1 MPRLCRL
8 GFATHQAG
16 LTIKQGEA
24 VTTQRPELVG
34 LPSDEMWRFGAVMFG
49 RVFPEATF
57 ADLVPLLVAIEPDLV
72 VYEEFDLGGTLAARA
87 TGVPAVSHT
96 LGRQPADFFRDPTIA
111 ELARVWRRVS
121 AEPFVDP
128 FMTDPHIDISPPAPR
143 RCGGDSRTGSSHL
156 PAPRRPDRYRHD
168 APGVDSYASPR
179 ALVYVTLGT
188 IVFEAVHSL
197 RAVIDELARLDVDV
211 LVTVGPNG
219 DVAKLGRLPRNVR
232 AERFVP
238 QDVLMAHVDVAVH
251 HCGSGTMLG
260 SLAHGV
266 PQLAIPHGADQYM
279 NAEALQRS
287 GAGSRLM
294 PDQITPDAV
303 AAHVRGLFG
312 DPIYRIAARR
322 IATEIRGDAETGSER
337 AGAARLCSAVVPGP
351 ASVRREAELVSASG
365 NSCPVPPTHFGST
378 ADRRCWDDRRV
389 ALPRPRVGRGRR
401 VCRR

>member
-34 LPSDEMWRFGAVMFG
+34 LPPDEIWRFGAVMFG
-49 RVFPEATF
+49 RVLPEATV
-57 ADLVPLLVAIEPDLV
+57 ADLVPLIVAIEPDLV
-72 VYEEFDLGGTLAARA
+72 VYEEFDLGGALAARA
-87 TGVPAVSHT
+87 TGIPAVSHA
-96 LGRQPADFFRDPTIA
+96 LGRQPADIVRDPVIA
-111 ELARVWRRVS
+111 ELARVWSRVS
-121 AEPFVDP
+121 TAPFVDP
-128 FMTDPHIDISPPAPR
+128 FMTDPHIDISPPALRDAAAATAEPVR
-143 RCGGDSRTGSSHL
+143 RIFQRPVAQTDTDTTLPEWIRTR
-156 PAPRRPDRYRHD
+156 PA
-168 APGVDSYASPR
+168 R

-197 RAVIDELARLDVDV
+197 RAVIDGLARLDVDV

-219 DVAKLGRLPRNVR
+219 DVANLGRLPRNVR

-287 GAGSRLM
+287 GAGSS
-294 PDQITPDAV
+294 IDAGRDH
-303 AAHVRGLFG
+303 AGRRRRART
-312 DPIYRIAARR
+312 RAAR
-322 IATEIRGDAETGSER
+322 
-337 AGAARLCSAVVPGP
+337 
-351 ASVRREAELVSASG
+351 
-365 NSCPVPPTHFGST
+365 
-378 ADRRCWDDRRV
+378 
-389 ALPRPRVGRGRR
+389 
-401 VCRR
+401 